1 MSKLDNFKEFV
12 KKNPELINK
21 VKNNEMTWQKY
32 YELYELYGEDNNIW
46 NSYIIKDK
54 KEEKENLKFNEIIN
68 MVKNVDVD
76 KVQSGI
82 TSLQKALGLFGDLFV
97 NKNSSNSNSYN
108 PRPIYRRF
116 DD

>member
-1 MSKLDNFKEFV
+1 MSKIDMFKEFV
-12 KKNPELINK
+12 RKNPKLINK

-32 YELYELYGEDNNIW
+32 YELYELYGEDDDIW
-46 NSYIIKDK
+46 NSYIIDNK
-54 KEEKENLKFNEIIN
+54 KEEKESFKFNEIIN

-97 NKNSSNSNSYN
+97 SKNNNSSDNYN
-108 PRPIYRRF
+108 PRPVYRRF